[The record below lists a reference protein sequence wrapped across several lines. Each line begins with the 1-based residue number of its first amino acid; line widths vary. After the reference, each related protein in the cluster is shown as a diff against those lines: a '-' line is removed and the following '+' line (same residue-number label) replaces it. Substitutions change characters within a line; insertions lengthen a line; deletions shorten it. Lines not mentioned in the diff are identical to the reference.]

1 MTKRAIYTME
11 AYNNGVHRQ
20 TLRRDTP
27 LDGICHGDGLP
38 SDMDNGAPTFQR
50 IPVHKTFVGQD
61 QEPGNAYNVLF
72 SPQRIAERKCDNN
85 KSYRDTEVPIVNKD
99 AMGWIEKVVMEKNVN
114 DISRSKVLISPEQRT
129 VTTTPRTPKLCVT
142 RDDDVIIPTK
152 PPLNIFSDTEGEE
165 EYDEN
170 TEDE

>member
-1 MTKRAIYTME
+1 
-11 AYNNGVHRQ
+11 
-20 TLRRDTP
+20 
-27 LDGICHGDGLP
+27 
-38 SDMDNGAPTFQR
+38 
-50 IPVHKTFVGQD
+50 
-61 QEPGNAYNVLF
+61 
-72 SPQRIAERKCDNN
+72 
-85 KSYRDTEVPIVNKD
+85 
-99 AMGWIEKVVMEKNVN
+99 MGWIEKVVMEKNVN